1 METIGTASGGHPNLN
16 LTPEER
22 RVYTQLLK
30 EADPD
35 GFGAV
40 SGDVAVKFFERTKL
54 PADVLGQIW
63 QIADAEN
70 RGLLT
75 PAGFGVVL
83 RLIGH
88 AQAGRAPS
96 IQLAPSRKRSVH
108 VSLRRILTDEQ
119 LLLCLDLKAAPLN

>member
-1 METIGTASGGHPNLN
+1 METIGTASTGHPNLN
-16 LTPEER
+16 LTPEEK

-63 QIADAEN
+63 QIADTEN
-70 RGLLT
+70 RGFLT

-88 AQAGRAPS
+88 AQAGRPPS
-96 IQLAPSRKRSVH
+96 IQLAPSRKHPTLEIAQVYA
-108 VSLRRILTDEQ
+108 
-119 LLLCLDLKAAPLN
+119 K